1 MSQSPRRLSITR
13 IRKFEYD
20 VTAPPTPQ
28 PSPPQCLLQPPPLKA
43 STSERSLRVMNE
55 LQAHLMQVTSK
66 LEMYKS
72 ELNVT
77 EKQQEEHEKTCIIE
91 KNKTTELRSQVA
103 TLSAGLES
111 KQAQFNEIRK
121 ASSDAEDR
129 VRSLKDRVAHLR
141 SGQIEGEE
149 REASILLETQ
159 RYQEMKLL
167 AENRMEAANTS
178 LDRLSHRYEIEKAQL
193 TEELHRLRLLCQR
206 QRLVTECA
214 MAEAEQ
220 VISSILDEQK
230 DTRQSIGIMQQEIA
244 EKYRKLNTLVIKEV
258 QSLRQ
263 QVDAWDST
271 DTVLSQNVRECSRNV
286 KSLAIKIHKYQQ
298 QSLM

>member
-1 MSQSPRRLSITR
+1 MSHSPRRLSITR

-28 PSPPQCLLQPPPLKA
+28 PSPPQSLLQPPPLKA

-55 LQAHLMQVTSK
+55 LQAHLIQVTSK
-66 LEMYKS
+66 LEIYKS
-72 ELNVT
+72 EIRLA
-77 EKQQEEHEKTCIIE
+77 ERQQEEYEQTCIIE

-103 TLSAGLES
+103 ALSAGLES
-111 KQAQFNEIRK
+111 KQALFNEIRK
-121 ASSDAEDR
+121 ASSDTEDR

-149 REASILLETQ
+149 REASILMETQ

-167 AENRMEAANTS
+167 AENRMEAAISS
-178 LDRLSHRYEIEKAQL
+178 LDRLGHRYDIETAQL
-193 TEELHRLRLLCQR
+193 AEELHRLRLLCQR
-206 QRLVTECA
+206 QRLVTQCA
-214 MAEAEQ
+214 MADSEQ
-220 VISSILDEQK
+220 VISAILDEQK
-230 DTRQSIGIMQQEIA
+230 GVRQSMGVMQQEIA
-244 EKYRKLNTLVIKEV
+244 EKYRKLNALVIKEL

-263 QVDAWDST
+263 QVDTWDST
-271 DTVLSQNVRECSRNV
+271 DTALAQSVRECSRNIQ
-286 KSLAIKIHKYQQ
+286 SLAIKIHAYQQ